1 MGNFP
6 RQLARLTHIFLF
18 ILFGLSD
25 SVHFRSSQVLADEQ
39 EVSHDTSSTVEIE
52 LSVRGKLKFPAG
64 RDLRSDSLEIIEQ
77 PVHAHSNLSYRQ
89 NACFEGSGQNSTVIR
104 RYDHAVAKAVI
115 GEDCVNTQLPGNEG
129 NVHVCRDDKGL
140 NFWFREGFLRVLKGV

>member
-6 RQLARLTHIFLF
+6 RQLSRLTHIFLL

-25 SVHFRSSQVLADEQ
+25 SVHFCSSQVLADEQ
-39 EVSHDTSSTVEIE
+39 EVSHDTSSTFEIE
-52 LSVRGKLKFPAG
+52 LLVRGKLKFPAG

-89 NACFEGSGQNSTVIR
+89 NACFEGSGPNSTVTVS
-104 RYDHAVAKAVI
+104 YTH
-115 GEDCVNTQLPGNEG
+115 
-129 NVHVCRDDKGL
+129 
-140 NFWFREGFLRVLKGV
+140 LRAHETLR